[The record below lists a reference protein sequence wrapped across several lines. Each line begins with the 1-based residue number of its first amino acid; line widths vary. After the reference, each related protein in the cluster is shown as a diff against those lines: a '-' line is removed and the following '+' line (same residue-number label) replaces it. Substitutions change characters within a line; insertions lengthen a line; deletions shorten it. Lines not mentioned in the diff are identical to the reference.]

1 MDKSWKEFLE
11 ESREVLLEEFLG
23 EQPKESCE
31 EILEKTLTNCIGKPW
46 KESHEKYQEIAE
58 WIIIGVPEGM
68 PEQITLE
75 TPERIAEVTLRWG
88 LEGILVKTQ

>member
-31 EILEKTLTNCIGKPW
+31 EILEKTLTNCIGKP
-46 KESHEKYQEIAE
+46 
-58 WIIIGVPEGM
+58 
-68 PEQITLE
+68 
-75 TPERIAEVTLRWG
+75 
-88 LEGILVKTQ
+88 